1 MTQIRTPDQRLRV
14 FVSSTMN
21 ELADARATARRAIE
35 RLRLTPVLFELGARP
50 YPPRDLYLAYLRQSD
65 VFIGIYGEQYGWIAP
80 GQRVSGL
87 EDEYLAATD
96 KPKLVYV
103 QSPAPGRDPR
113 LTEMLER
120 VGQGGL
126 SYRTFSRAAD
136 LDGLI
141 ADDLALLLSDRFGGE
156 GDAAPIAASA
166 DDATAPGDASGRL
179 RIGGGPPIAANRF
192 IGRRAELAELRD
204 LLAAPETRLL
214 TLVGPGGIG
223 KTRLA
228 LESAAAVAQEYE
240 SVAVAQLDE
249 VPSAS
254 PLVISAIASALGVPE
269 TTGIPLLDSVARHI
283 GSRRILLLLDG
294 FEHVIDTAPLVAEL
308 VAKTTRLTVL
318 ATSRELLKLTGERVF
333 EVEPLE
339 VPVWSDGTEAAR
351 GSDSVQLFADR
362 AVAGGATL
370 RLDAGEVRTI
380 AEICRRLDGL
390 PLAIELAASRARMLD
405 LDELV
410 QRLDTS
416 LATLT
421 GGPRDLPARQRA
433 LRSTIAWSYDLL
445 DEPDRLLFARL
456 GVFTGSFALEAAE
469 AVCGGGDGRPVFD
482 GISSLV
488 DKALLRP
495 DHALPGQPRFVML
508 QVIREFATE
517 CLAAAGEKD
526 QLRARHADLYRG
538 LVVEAELGL
547 RRGETRSVVDKYL
560 ADQGNIRNAM
570 QWFLDTHDGASVARM
585 GLATWPLWFT
595 LGAYTEG
602 TETMERALASE
613 STLTEDNR
621 ADTRLA
627 LGMMVLEGGDYDWAQ
642 SVLAPALDRYV
653 ERGNERGVAT
663 ASVGLG
669 VMSAIRSG
677 DGEDVLRHSVDTF
690 RRLDDRW
697 GLVFSLLALGTA
709 LIATHREV
717 DAIAPLAEG
726 ARLAEDIDEE
736 VLLSNALISLGWAY
750 LKQDDIEAARSDSA
764 RLCGARC
771 RLGRGTARRSP
782 AALDALA
789 AVAEQTGDAS
799 RGATLLGAADGMRR
813 TLGAQVWAID
823 RENQTEI
830 ANRLHARLDDDE
842 YRQLADR
849 GAGLALDEILETA
862 DALVGRP
869 GA

>member
-1 MTQIRTPDQRLRV
+1 M
-14 FVSSTMN
+14 
-21 ELADARATARRAIE
+21 
-35 RLRLTPVLFELGARP
+35 
-50 YPPRDLYLAYLRQSD
+50 
-65 VFIGIYGEQYGWIAP
+65 
-80 GQRVSGL
+80 
-87 EDEYLAATD
+87 
-96 KPKLVYV
+96 
-103 QSPAPGRDPR
+103 
-113 LTEMLER
+113 
-120 VGQGGL
+120 
-126 SYRTFSRAAD
+126 
-136 LDGLI
+136 
-141 ADDLALLLSDRFGGE
+141 
-156 GDAAPIAASA
+156 
-166 DDATAPGDASGRL
+166 
-179 RIGGGPPIAANRF
+179 
-192 IGRRAELAELRD
+192 
-204 LLAAPETRLL
+204 
-214 TLVGPGGIG
+214 
-223 KTRLA
+223 
-228 LESAAAVAQEYE
+228 
-240 SVAVAQLDE
+240 
-249 VPSAS
+249 
-254 PLVISAIASALGVPE
+254 
-269 TTGIPLLDSVARHI
+269 
-283 GSRRILLLLDG
+283 
-294 FEHVIDTAPLVAEL
+294 
-308 VAKTTRLTVL
+308 
-318 ATSRELLKLTGERVF
+318 
-333 EVEPLE
+333 
-339 VPVWSDGTEAAR
+339 
-351 GSDSVQLFADR
+351 
-362 AVAGGATL
+362 
-370 RLDAGEVRTI
+370 RTI

-421 GGPRDLPARQRA
+421 GGPRDLPARQQA

-495 DHALPGQPRFVML
+495 DHALPGQPRFAML

-526 QLRARHADLYRG
+526 HLRARHADLYRG

-602 TETMERALASE
+602 SETMERALASE
-613 STLTEDNR
+613 STLSEDNR

-709 LIATHREV
+709 LIATHREGE
-717 DAIAPLAEG
+717 AIAPLAEG

-750 LKQDDIEAARSDSA
+750 LKRDDIEAAQE
-764 RLCGARC
+764 
-771 RLGRGTARRSP
+771 RLGEALRRAVASRPWNGETIAR
-782 AALDALA
+782 ALDALA

-799 RGATLLGAADGMRR
+799 KGATLLGAADGMRR
-813 TLGAQVWAID
+813 TLGAQVWAND
-823 RENQTEI
+823 RENQTETV
-830 ANRLHARLDDDE
+830 NRLRARLDDDE
-842 YRQLADR
+842 YRHLANR
-849 GAGLALDEILETA
+849 GAGLALDQILETA